1 MIAHSSQA
9 DLSAVWWWW
18 FFSGRED
25 ARIPRCIQSYA
36 WVADL
41 ACKVN
46 FHLWHLCISL
56 SCFGWLVHPLF
67 CSGFVAAPKVLLL
80 FNLRFQSNGWVL
92 APAWKYR
99 LKAVSTLCSIIYI
112 YIYIILLMAHASLC
126 DSYAWRCPSRNTWLL
141 LAPCPAH
148 AQSIV
153 FCSSPL
159 TPFQSMKYWSLS
171 FFLMCVLPRLHRRNS
186 QVFVCWRQR
195 TQGLKRYGLLE
206 VFTIWIPF
214 VVLISSTASK
224 WTQLMDKVW

>member
-1 MIAHSSQA
+1 MFWMVGASLILQ
-9 DLSAVWWWW
+9 W
-18 FFSGRED
+18 FCRSTKSIVTF
-25 ARIPRCIQSYA
+25 Q
-36 WVADL
+36 
-41 ACKVN
+41 
-46 FHLWHLCISL
+46 
-56 SCFGWLVHPLF
+56 
-67 CSGFVAAPKVLLL
+67 PKVPIEWL
-80 FNLRFQSNGWVL
+80 SSCS
-92 APAWKYR
+92 R
-99 LKAVSTLCSIIYI
+99 LEIQIKGSVDIMQHNI